1 MFLWVLIATAFGQE
15 HAALFVG
22 NSYTA
27 FNGPDNLAGSYKH
40 LLEEGMP
47 TWGPLEIHSH
57 APGGVSFEGHL
68 QAAQA
73 SGPLHDY
80 LTGASG
86 VSQWDVV
93 VLQDQSQV
101 PSFPQDQP
109 TYAASRAAVVSLAEM
124 VVAMGGTPHLFQTWG
139 RRNGDAQNEWLNPDF
154 STMQQNLVE
163 GYAGYA
169 GAIESAGMEVQVIPV
184 GQGWQRVHD
193 DLVAAG
199 VDPTVGDT
207 LFTRLYAN
215 DGSHPSPLGTYLA
228 ASIAYATISGQS
240 PVGLEW
246 AHPGI
251 SEADRLAVQA
261 VAVQFIVE
269 EETGN
274 ENTGGQTDTEP
285 EGESPSPEDGDPDV
299 EVPLEPAGCG
309 CSVSSGERVP
319 TLPVLGILGC
329 ALVWVRRLPWG
340 GAVVPRKEPGAW

>member
-1 MFLWVLIATAFGQE
+1 MEGSVMFLWVLIATAFGQE

-154 STMQQNLVE
+154 STMQQNLWRATRAMRGPLKARAWRYRSSRWGRGGS
-163 GYAGYA
+163 GYTMTWWQPGWTPLWETPCSLDSTPTMAVTPARLGPILPPA
-169 GAIESAGMEVQVIPV
+169 LPMPRF
-184 GQGWQRVHD
+184 QGKARW
-193 DLVAAG
+193 G
-199 VDPTVGDT
+199 W
-207 LFTRLYAN
+207 
-215 DGSHPSPLGTYLA
+215 
-228 ASIAYATISGQS
+228 SG
-240 PVGLEW
+240 LT
-246 AHPGI
+246 
-251 SEADRLAVQA
+251 QA
-261 VAVQFIVE
+261 
-269 EETGN
+269 
-274 ENTGGQTDTEP
+274 
-285 EGESPSPEDGDPDV
+285 
-299 EVPLEPAGCG
+299 
-309 CSVSSGERVP
+309 
-319 TLPVLGILGC
+319 
-329 ALVWVRRLPWG
+329 
-340 GAVVPRKEPGAW
+340 